1 VAEFDGSAA
10 ASQAAIATPQRQ
22 PQPTSP
28 QLPLLGS
35 RTLAICLMVASG
47 FAALGYQIVW
57 TQQSALWLGH
67 ESAAVFAVVG
77 AFFIGLAAGAMILGQ
92 RITASTRP
100 GRWYAGCEAVA
111 GGWGLILI
119 FLIGPAAERIL
130 SLLGERPT
138 PTWQWAVAFVSTALI
153 LLPATAAMGATLP
166 AMEKCL
172 SQFRRDGANVA
183 ALYAGNTFGAVL
195 GVLGTAFWLIPA
207 IGFSS
212 TVAICVSL
220 NVFCSLAA
228 LKLFGVAAPIARAE
242 PLDRHPPRVPHHARL
257 IVMLLAT
264 GLLGIGYEVVAVRV
278 LNLVAENTVYTFALL
293 VAVYLIG
300 TTLGAAAYDHWAR
313 TRRSIPVPM
322 IEDRQTG
329 GYRVQNQLLQL
340 LAAAC
345 LLGLLGLGGSLHIKA
360 GITNLLGQ
368 SMTAAL
374 AAEATMAAAAFLLPT
389 IVMGALFSH
398 ITTGAIASGISF
410 GRALALNTIGAA
422 IAPLIFGV
430 LLLPHIGAK
439 SALLLIPVFYLLMTT
454 RRAWSKFGIVG
465 ACSVV
470 IGFLIWAPTLRFID
484 LPQGGRTITARD
496 GALASV
502 TVIEDAEGVARLHI
516 NNRQQEGSSATIYSD
531 ARQALI
537 PVLLHPHPARA
548 LFLGLGT
555 SITASSAAEELSL
568 EVDAVE
574 LLPEVVE
581 ASAYF
586 RQKIAGSERPL
597 NPRLHL
603 LTSDARRFVR
613 TTTRQYD
620 VIVSDNFHPARSGSG
635 SLYTSEHF
643 AAVKDRLTSDGIFC
657 QWLPLHQLDL
667 PTLRI
672 IVKTFVAVYPNSW
685 AVIATNSLETPVIG
699 LIGRA
704 DTLRFNGTELSRRRA
719 DISTTR
725 TPEQFG
731 LPDDLALLG
740 SFIAGSS
747 ALTRF
752 AADSPLNTDDFPVV
766 SYRAPRVTYAADSA
780 SRDRINAL
788 LHALTINPEEL
799 LLSPEPAVAARLTT
813 YWSARNRFIE
823 AGRDVKPTADVNE
836 MLAQIRKPLTR
847 ILQISPDFRPAYDPL
862 LRLAVALGRADPVA
876 ARELLTELVTLQPL
890 RPEAAEAIR
899 NLTPPR

>member
-1 VAEFDGSAA
+1 
-10 ASQAAIATPQRQ
+10 
-22 PQPTSP
+22 
-28 QLPLLGS
+28 
-35 RTLAICLMVASG
+35 MVASG
-47 FAALGYQIVW
+47 FAGLGYQIIW

-77 AFFIGLAAGAMILGQ
+77 AFFIGLAAGAMILGR
-92 RITASTRP
+92 RIAVSTRP

-111 GGWGLILI
+111 GGWGLTLI

-130 SLLGERPT
+130 GVLGERPT
-138 PTWQWAVAFVSTALI
+138 PTWQWAVAFVSTALL

-195 GVLGTAFWLIPA
+195 GVIGTTFWLIPM
-207 IGFSS
+207 IGFSN
-212 TVAICVSL
+212 TAAICVSL
-220 NVFCSLAA
+220 NVFCSVAA
-228 LKLFGVAAPIARAE
+228 LKLFDVTAPIARAE
-242 PLDRHPPRVPHHARL
+242 PFDPHAPQVPRVPHNTRL
-257 IVMLLAT
+257 IVMLLT
-264 GLLGIGYEVVAVRV
+264 MGLLGIGYEVVAVRV

-300 TTLGAAAYDHWAR
+300 TTLGAVAYDHWVR
-313 TRRSIPVPM
+313 CRRSIPVTM
-322 IEDRQTG
+322 LEGRQTD
-329 GYRVQNQLLQL
+329 GYRVQDRLLQL
-340 LAAAC
+340 LAATC
-345 LLGLLGLGGSLHIKA
+345 LLGLIGLGASLHIKA
-360 GITNLLGQ
+360 AITNLLGQ

-374 AAEATMAAAAFLLPT
+374 AAEATMAVAAFLMPT
-389 IVMGALFSH
+389 VVMGALFSH
-398 ITTGAIASGISF
+398 ITTSAIASGMSF
-410 GRALALNTIGAA
+410 GRALALNTLGAA
-422 IAPLIFGV
+422 TAPLIFGV

-439 SALLLIPVFYLLMTT
+439 SVLLLIPVFYLLMTAPQ
-454 RRAWSKFGIVG
+454 AWSKLGIVG
-465 ACSVV
+465 ACSVAL
-470 IGFLIWAPTLRFID
+470 GFFVWAPTLRFIE
-484 LPQGGRTITARD
+484 LPPGGRTVIARD

-502 TVIEDAEGVARLHI
+502 SVLEDAEGVARLHI
-516 NNRQQEGSSATIYSD
+516 NNRQQEGSSATLYSD
-531 ARQALI
+531 VRQALI
-537 PVLLHPHPARA
+537 PVLLHPHPERA

-555 SITASSAAEELSL
+555 SITASSAAEEQSL

-586 RQKIAGSERPL
+586 RQKIAGIAGIERPL

-643 AAVKDRLTSDGIFC
+643 AAVKGRLTSDGIFC

-672 IVKTFVAVYPNSW
+672 IVKTFVAIYPNSW

-704 DTLRFNGTELSRRRA
+704 DTLRFDAIALSRRRA
-719 DISTTR
+719 DISTAR

-731 LPDDLALLG
+731 LPDDMALLG
-740 SFIAGSS
+740 SFIAGSG
-747 ALTRF
+747 ALTHF
-752 AADSPLNTDDFPVV
+752 AADSPINTDDFPVV

-780 SRDRINAL
+780 PRDRINAL
-788 LHALTINPEEL
+788 LHALTINPDEL
-799 LLSPEPAVAARLTT
+799 LINPEPALSTRLAA

-823 AGRDVKPTADVNE
+823 AGRDVKPTSDINE
-836 MLAQIRKPLTR
+836 MLLQIRKPLTS

-862 LRLAVALGRADPVA
+862 LRLAIALGRTDPA
-876 ARELLTELVTLQPL
+876 GARELLTELTTLQPRRL
-890 RPEAAEAIR
+890 EAAEAIR
-899 NLTPPR
+899 ELTSSR